1 MSLLTKSSLG
11 IDLLSEIR
19 GKYSHDPFFQV
30 ILEQPKDFRNFEE
43 KDQLIYL
50 KEHEKRVLCIPKIL
64 IQGRNTRELSSQ
76 RRIRC

>member
-1 MSLLTKSSLG
+1 MLFRSIVNEDVQDILNMSLLTKSSLG

-19 GKYSHDPFFQV
+19 GKYSHDPFFRV

-50 KEHEKRVLCIPKIL
+50 KEHEKCVL
-64 IQGRNTRELSSQ
+64 
-76 RRIRC
+76 